1 MKVEVQFVGAA
12 QARRLNEAAL
22 HDREE
27 ARIRD
32 ALNLLRVFHDRHIGL
47 PPELANELSAA
58 FPPHGS
64 PDAEA
69 GLRGAIYARLLQ
81 AIGVDPK
88 LVRDPRHFDILP
100 RQIIVHDCLLP
111 LAALAVEAIGRT
123 LLFCE
128 DDDLPEIEPHAYENY
143 LQAFRAALETLCAT
157 SAPDAETTSI
167 DIFWERAAVKLW
179 AAVRRQRRAGAP
191 LEGGS
196 LQMAEPDG
204 MVLRFVYGLKPEPRI
219 GADPRRIRPI
229 MADEQNPQ
237 FTYPRQGGVVDIHST
252 RRPED
257 IDDFLISEFMWPP
270 AILADRLLNGSN
282 LAKHRPPPFDERR
295 QILVVGASVDEPV
308 TPPLAIARVAWLD
321 ALFRFSIM
329 LHKSNLRRS
338 QLRFGQWL
346 PGSGIAHSA
355 LSVADYPQLGKFDFK
370 SVGRLQMCGFFRDA
384 GWLPGFVATRPQHTL
399 AADSPA
405 VASGDDE
412 RTRRFNLLMEKVA
425 PELSM
430 FGAESAGGDG
440 VDLNLALVTVFTA
453 GDDRHDDFAW
463 HSRLGNP
470 ALPVHSL
477 RVHCPEALQPGSSFT
492 LECHPANSRLSTT
505 VSLPSTAL
513 DKAALEQLSATLC
526 ERIFEFLW
534 EDMIG

>member
-1 MKVEVQFVGAA
+1 MSVAVQFVGPR
-12 QARRLNEAAL
+12 QARRLNDAAL
-22 HDREE
+22 HDKDA
-27 ARIRD
+27 ARVRD

-47 PPELANELSAA
+47 PPQLANEFSAA

-69 GLRGAIYARLLQ
+69 ALRGAIYTRLLQ
-81 AIGVDPK
+81 AIGIDPK

-100 RQIIVHDCLLP
+100 RQIFVHDCLLP
-111 LAALAVEAIGRT
+111 LTALAVEAIGRT
-123 LLFCE
+123 VLFCE
-128 DDDLPEIEPHAYENY
+128 DDDLPEIEAHAYEAY
-143 LQAFRAALETLCAT
+143 LHAFREAIERLCKSAEANADAT
-157 SAPDAETTSI
+157 SV
-167 DIFWERAAVKLW
+167 DIFWERASAKLW
-179 AAVRRQRRAGAP
+179 AAVRKQRRSSQR
-191 LEGGS
+191 LTGS
-196 LQMAEPDG
+196 QQIAEPDG
-204 MVLRFVYGLKPEPRI
+204 MVLRFIHGLKPEPRI
-219 GADPRRIRPI
+219 TADPRRIRPI

-295 QILVVGASVDEPV
+295 QILVVGVGVDEPV
-308 TPPLAIARVAWLD
+308 MPSLAIARVAWLD

-346 PGSGIAHSA
+346 PGAGVAQSS

-370 SVGRLQMCGFFRDA
+370 TVTRLQMRGFFRDA
-384 GWLPGFVATRPQHTL
+384 GWLPGFIATRPQHSL
-399 AADSPA
+399 NSDSPS

-412 RTRRFNLLMEKVA
+412 RTRRFNLMMEKVA
-425 PELSM
+425 PELSA
-430 FGAESAGGDG
+430 FGAGTAEDDG
-440 VDLNLALVTVFTA
+440 IDLNLALVTVFTTA
-453 GDDRHDDFAW
+453 DDRQGEFAW

-477 RVHCPEALQPGSSFT
+477 RIQCPQTLQPGSCFT
-492 LECHPANSRLSTT
+492 LEAHPANSRVSSTISLSTT
-505 VSLPSTAL
+505 AV
-513 DKAALEQLSATLC
+513 DKAALEQLSASLC
-526 ERIFEFLW
+526 ERMFEFLW